1 MDSGCG
7 WMDGGV
13 SECACVRECTVGVG
27 FGLLCS
33 DDGGWVDERVQC
45 SLRRSPIRTRTH
57 THTHTPTH
65 ARTHAHMHAPHTDAP
80 SRFFRIVLFF
90 SFGQNRTLHHHH
102 GCAPPKGQTQTTQR
116 RAGESCASDTH
127 ASYARISRPIP
138 VTVAVHEHNARVLGF
153 ICCFISQLCCL
164 MSVCSAYVSLLFL
177 FFFLILLIFLVFF
190 LVSNANSLNNFCW
203 QSTNSRNDLGSRT
216 KGTTTQH
223 LQNAMQQRPLSLA
236 VGHRGSRS
244 RTRPTFT

>member
-1 MDSGCG
+1 VRACVSALLVLALGCCVVMMADG
-7 WMDGGV
+7 WM
-13 SECACVRECTVGVG
+13 SECSVHSGVHP
-27 FGLLCS
+27 FAHAH
-33 DDGGWVDERVQC
+33 
-45 SLRRSPIRTRTH
+45 TH

-177 FFFLILLIFLVFF
+177 FFFSFFSLLFLFF
-190 LVSNANSLNNFCW
+190 FSSFSLLF
-203 QSTNSRNDLGSRT
+203 L
-216 KGTTTQH
+216 
-223 LQNAMQQRPLSLA
+223 
-236 VGHRGSRS
+236 
-244 RTRPTFT
+244 FFF